1 MKLNALRNQPGPT
14 QGSVL
19 IITLT
24 VMTILVVLVGSYL
37 MIVQSQS
44 SSVARSQNWNSA
56 LPVTEAGLEEGLA
69 LVNKGAPNIITDPWA
84 WTNGVTADGWSSFV
98 NGKSSITRTN
108 VSGSGS
114 SYTVT
119 ASATGAS
126 PVLTCSGLVPF
137 TTAPWVYGSGSFAM
151 APRPYPYPFVAA
163 IGVTQLA
170 ANTATVGRKV
180 VLQTVL
186 NPLFSVAVL
195 TRSNFNMNGNN
206 TVVDS
211 FNSTNPLYN
220 LLGQYSPLL
229 RMTNGGDIAT
239 DSSIANSVNIG
250 NGNIYG
256 HVYTGPGT
264 AQSAVQVGSQ
274 GAVGST
280 TWQASNTGVQPGY
293 WSGDFNMSIPD
304 VPVPTISGGQGLPA
318 PTNGAYQLNGNY
330 SPGAAT
336 LTAPLNITGPTILW
350 LQSSFSQ
357 GITIA
362 ATNNASLVLFIG
374 TTNTG
379 NPVSVSVGGNGSLN
393 SPGYAKNLQIYGLP
407 SLTSISFQGNGAF
420 AGTIYAPDADMSGG
434 GGGNNA
440 VDTSGS
446 MVVKSVTLSGHWNFH
461 YDQSLKTAGPS
472 RGWVPSAWT
481 ETKWP

>member
-1 MKLNALRNQPGPT
+1 MKLQTSRNHPNPD

-37 MIVQSQS
+37 ILVQGQS
-44 SSVARSQNWNSA
+44 ASVARSQNWNSA

-69 LVNKGAPNIITDPWA
+69 LVNKGAPDIITDPWG
-84 WTNGVTADGWSSFV
+84 WTNGVTQDGWSSFT
-98 NGKSSITRTN
+98 NGRTSLTRTN
-108 VSGSGS
+108 ISGSGS

-119 ASATGAS
+119 ASSTGAS
-126 PVLTCSGLVPF
+126 PVLTCAGMVPL
-137 TTAPWVYGSGSFAM
+137 TSVPWVYGSGSFAL
-151 APRPYPYPFVAA
+151 AQHPFVAA
-163 IGVTQLA
+163 IGVQQLA
-170 ANTATVGRKV
+170 GNTVTIGRKV

-206 TVVDS
+206 TTVDAY
-211 FNSTNPLYN
+211 NSTNPLYSV
-220 LLGQYSPLL
+220 LGQYSAAL

-239 DSSIANSVNIG
+239 DSSVANPINIG

-264 AQSAVQVGSQ
+264 AQSAVQVGAN
-274 GAVGST
+274 GAVGSAA
-280 TWQASNTGVQPGY
+280 WQASNTGIQPGY
-293 WSGDFNMSIPD
+293 WSGDFNIAIPD
-304 VPVPTISGGQGLPA
+304 VPVPTFVGQGLPGV
-318 PTNGAYQLNGNY
+318 TNGVITLNGTY
-330 SPGAAT
+330 SPGAVSPS
-336 LTAPLNITGPTILW
+336 APLNITGPTVLW
-350 LQSSFSQ
+350 VQTSFSQ
-357 GITIA
+357 NITVA
-362 ATNNASLVLFIG
+362 ATNNASLILYVG
-374 TTNTG
+374 TTNGSGDSISISG
-379 NPVSVSVGGNGSLN
+379 NSSLN

-407 SLTSISFQGNGAF
+407 SLTSISFHGNAGF
-420 AGTIYAPDADMSGG
+420 AGTIYAPEADMTGGG
-434 GGGNNA
+434 GGGNTT
-440 VDTSGS
+440 DTSGS

-481 ETKWP
+481 ELKYP

>member
-1 MKLNALRNQPGPT
+1 MKLKIHRNHPNPA

-37 MIVQSQS
+37 VLVQGQS
-44 SSVARSQNWNSA
+44 ASVARSQNWNSA

-69 LVNKGAPNIITDPWA
+69 LINKGAPNIITDPWA
-84 WTNGVTADGWSSFV
+84 WTNGVTADGWPGFV
-98 NGKSSITRTN
+98 NGRTSITRSN
-108 VSGSGS
+108 ISGSGS
-114 SYTVT
+114 SYTIT
-119 ASATGAS
+119 LDITGPTPA
-126 PVLTCSGLVPF
+126 LTCAGMVPL
-137 TTAPWVYGSGSFAM
+137 TSVPWVYGSGSFAQ

-170 ANTATVGRKV
+170 ANTVAVGRKV

-195 TRSNFNMNGNN
+195 TRSNFNMNGNG
-206 TVVDS
+206 TTVDS

-220 LLGQYSPLL
+220 VLGQYSAAL

-239 DSSIANSVNIG
+239 DSSIANSLNIG

-280 TWQASNTGVQPGY
+280 VWQASNTGIQPGY

-304 VPVPTISGGQGLPA
+304 VPTPAFVGQGLPGV
-318 PTNGAYQLNGNY
+318 TNGVITLNGTY
-330 SPGAAT
+330 SPGAVSPS
-336 LTAPLNITGPTILW
+336 APLNITGPTILW
-350 LQSSFSQ
+350 LQTSFSQ

-362 ATNNASLVLFIG
+362 ATNNASLVLYIG
-374 TTNTG
+374 TTNG
-379 NPVSVSVGGNGSLN
+379 SGDSVTIGGNGSLN

-407 SLTSISFQGNGAF
+407 SLTTISFHGNGAF
-420 AGTIYAPDADMSGG
+420 AGTIYAPEADMTGGG
-434 GGGNNA
+434 GGGNTT
-440 VDTSGS
+440 DTSGS
-446 MVVKSVTLSGHWNFH
+446 MIVKSVTLTGHWNFH
-461 YDQSLKTAGPS
+461 YDQSLKTAGPT

-481 ETKWP
+481 EQKYP